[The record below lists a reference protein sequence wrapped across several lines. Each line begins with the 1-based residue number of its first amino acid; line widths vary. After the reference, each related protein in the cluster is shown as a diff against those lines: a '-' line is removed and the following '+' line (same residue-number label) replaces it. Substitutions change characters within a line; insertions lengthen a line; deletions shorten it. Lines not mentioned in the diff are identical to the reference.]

1 MEDNTDQCEVWMYM
15 RYIAVEWLWYRY
27 PSKYKTRQNSRPIKI
42 YSEIN
47 EQGEEVRKI
56 EFFLNGKVGFASSE
70 VSYCEVDE
78 TETEL
83 SDQVMPESDMMSE
96 DGGTDFVIGIT
107 KEYFE
112 QIWQVIVDTIKK

>member
-1 MEDNTDQCEVWMYM
+1 M
-15 RYIAVEWLWYRY
+15 RYIAVEWLWYRFPDRY
-27 PSKYKTRQNSRPIKI
+27 EINDSLPIKI

-56 EFFLNGKVGFASSE
+56 EFFLNGKVGLASSE

-83 SDQVMPESDMMSE
+83 SDQVMPESDVMNE
-96 DGGTDFVIGIT
+96 DGGTDFVIEIT

-112 QIWQVIVDTIKK
+112 QIWQVVVDTIK

>member
-1 MEDNTDQCEVWMYM
+1 MDSKIDQFEVRMHM
-15 RYIAVEWLWYRY
+15 RYTAVEWLWYRY
-27 PSKYKTRQNSRPIKI
+27 PDRYDINDFLPTKI

-47 EQGEEVRKI
+47 KLGEEVRKI

-70 VSYCEVDE
+70 VSYCEVKQ
-78 TETEL
+78 TETDL
-83 SDQVMPESDMMSE
+83 SDQVMPELDVINDNGE
-96 DGGTDFVIGIT
+96 EFVIEIT